1 MSLRGGEDRRRHLH
15 LAHTCPAPVPDGKVS
30 GRRKCDLLSKS
41 GVQVSNLRYEL
52 GIASPSFDYAATT
65 SSAAQD
71 GSQ

>member
-15 LAHTCPAPVPDGKVS
+15 LAHTCPG
-30 GRRKCDLLSKS
+30 RKCR

-52 GIASPSFDYAATT
+52 GIASPSFDYTATT
-65 SSAAQD
+65 SGAAQD